1 MGVEFHAGTNDDKST
16 NMSSRVEK
24 CFEELDGFS
33 SIPFLLER
41 EQPTTPE
48 RQIFNDSNGD

>member
-1 MGVEFHAGTNDDKST
+1 
-16 NMSSRVEK
+16 MSSRVEK

-41 EQPTTPE
+41 EQPTPE
-48 RQIFNDSNGD
+48 RQIFSDSNGDETQS